1 MGTYLI
7 AIFIIL
13 ALMSGW
19 IGVQHLS
26 RTFARRHPEWGPPRE
41 EGAGCGLFCFCRNRE
56 TCPKSKLKNLK
67 PGHPDQKL

>member
-13 ALMSGW
+13 ALMAGW

-26 RTFARRHPEWGPPRE
+26 RSFARRHPEWGPPRE
-41 EGAGCGLFCFCRNRE
+41 EGGGCGLFCFCRNRQ
-56 TCPKSKLKNLK
+56 TCPKSKLKSLK
-67 PGHPDQKL
+67 PGHPDDKL